1 MLQLNSH
8 NVNFN
13 GESIININDEEVA
26 VANMQVSYSG
36 DNVYVSLNILNIEN
50 YMDNKDI
57 VDADFI
63 SFKDK
68 ALNTV
73 SSM

>member
-13 GESIININDEEVA
+13 GESIININDEQVA

-36 DNVYVSLNILNIEN
+36 DNVYVSLNILDIEN

>member
-36 DNVYVSLNILNIEN
+36 DNVYVSLNILDIEN

>member
-13 GESIININDEEVA
+13 GESIINVNDEKVA

-36 DNVYVSLNILNIEN
+36 DNVYVSLNILDIEN

>member
-13 GESIININDEEVA
+13 GESIINITDEQVA

-36 DNVYVSLNILNIEN
+36 DNVYVSLNILDIEN

>member
-13 GESIININDEEVA
+13 GESIINVNDEQVA

-36 DNVYVSLNILNIEN
+36 DNVYISLNILDIEN

>member
-13 GESIININDEEVA
+13 GESIININDEQVA

-36 DNVYVSLNILNIEN
+36 DNVYVSLNILDIEN
-50 YMDNKDI
+50 YMNNKDI

>member
-13 GESIININDEEVA
+13 GESIINVNDEPIV

-36 DNVYVSLNILNIEN
+36 DNVYVSLNILDIEN
-50 YMDNKDI
+50 YMNNKEI

>member
-1 MLQLNSH
+1 
-8 NVNFN
+8 
-13 GESIININDEEVA
+13 
-26 VANMQVSYSG
+26 MQVSYSG

>member
-13 GESIININDEEVA
+13 GESIINVNDEPVA

-36 DNVYVSLNILNIEN
+36 DNVYVSLNILDIEN
-50 YMDNKDI
+50 YINNKDI